1 MPSWRKSLEERVK
14 EALVPAAP
22 ADEFRLYQKSTAA
35 DRTEFYRLLP
45 EILKALEDIH
55 SPFSPEAHRL
65 HRDEQETT
73 SHQILFN
80 QRWRLSLILQVTT
93 YHKEIPEQEK
103 NSSSP
108 NFSSTALSG
117 NLDPLISENEQA
129 SGKLWDLAKGSLKS
143 PPGGRSPAALQ
154 RILKSQPELEK
165 LASLLGRS
173 QTAKSVPQDSAVTEP
188 VTITELVPDQTPEE
202 VSGVGLS
209 DDVLRLLPAEL
220 ALLGISGLEL
230 EFYRKLAEKQLY
242 TYRLQGDHW
251 QERQVMRPIVHHK
264 DEKQPRGPFIIC
276 IDTSGSMGG
285 FNERCAKAFCLALVK
300 IAMADN
306 RQCHVMLFST
316 EQVHYDFSARTASSR

>member
-1 MPSWRKSLEERVK
+1 MLSLSALDLALAVNEGELIEEILLTLLAAPQLAWFFEKHPRLRRAVLTDMPSWRKSLEERVK
-14 EALVPAAP
+14 EALVPAAL

-93 YHKEIPEQEK
+93 YHKEILEQEK
-103 NSSSP
+103 EQLLAELQQHL
-108 NFSSTALSG
+108 ALSG

-143 PPGGRSPAALQ
+143 PGPADDLLL
-154 RILKSQPELEK
+154 RYSEFLKSQPELEK

-173 QTAKSVPQDSAVTEP
+173 QTAKSVPQDSAVDRAGHHYRAGAGSDPGRGQRGRTE
-188 VTITELVPDQTPEE
+188 
-202 VSGVGLS
+202 
-209 DDVLRLLPAEL
+209 
-220 ALLGISGLEL
+220 
-230 EFYRKLAEKQLY
+230 
-242 TYRLQGDHW
+242 
-251 QERQVMRPIVHHK
+251 
-264 DEKQPRGPFIIC
+264 
-276 IDTSGSMGG
+276 
-285 FNERCAKAFCLALVK
+285 
-300 IAMADN
+300 
-306 RQCHVMLFST
+306 
-316 EQVHYDFSARTASSR
+316 

>member
-14 EALVPAAP
+14 EALVPAAL

-93 YHKEIPEQEK
+93 YHKEILEQEK
-103 NSSSP
+103 EQLLAELQQHL
-108 NFSSTALSG
+108 ALSG

-143 PPGGRSPAALQ
+143 HARRTISCCV
-154 RILKSQPELEK
+154 
-165 LASLLGRS
+165 
-173 QTAKSVPQDSAVTEP
+173 TAN
-188 VTITELVPDQTPEE
+188 
-202 VSGVGLS
+202 
-209 DDVLRLLPAEL
+209 
-220 ALLGISGLEL
+220 
-230 EFYRKLAEKQLY
+230 F
-242 TYRLQGDHW
+242 
-251 QERQVMRPIVHHK
+251 
-264 DEKQPRGPFIIC
+264 
-276 IDTSGSMGG
+276 
-285 FNERCAKAFCLALVK
+285 
-300 IAMADN
+300 
-306 RQCHVMLFST
+306 
-316 EQVHYDFSARTASSR
+316 